1 MQKRPIPEFISLE
14 TLCEEIIECPLATA
28 RIYASQGRLPG
39 VKRFGSRVYVH
50 VQTFREHLLK
60 AGRPFI
66 EKRERENLETQPR
79 GPKEGLT

>member
-1 MQKRPIPEFISLE
+1 MQKSAMPEFISLD
-14 TLCEEIIECPLATA
+14 TLCKEIIECPLATA

-39 VKRFGSRVYVH
+39 VKRFGTRVYVH

-66 EKRERENLETQPR
+66 EKRERENTEK
-79 GPKEGLT
+79 GPK